1 MMAYLFIIDPIESLN
16 KIKDSSLLLMKECL
30 RRNIEVHFSEINQF
44 SIYEGNVN
52 IHSQKI
58 ISLEKGMKYQDTK
71 VNLSSFFKKIFIRKD
86 PPFDEDY
93 LNLTYLL
100 DHAVQQGTDV
110 INNPSSIRNHNEKL
124 SILNFQEI
132 IPPTIVTSTASDVVN
147 FLKLHEK
154 IVLKPI
160 NGMAGNGIFVIDE
173 LDKNINSILETSTV
187 NDTKVMMAQKYI
199 PDITEGDKRIIIIK
213 GEPLPFCLARIP
225 DGKDFRANLAKGGTG
240 IAKKL
245 TADDIKIVNVIKKYL
260 VKSKL
265 DFVGIDVIG
274 KYLTEINVTSP
285 TCLVEIE
292 NQTNFNSAKFI
303 INAL

>member
-1 MMAYLFIIDPIESLN
+1 MAYLFIIDPIESLN

-58 ISLEKGMKYQDTK
+58 ISLEKGIKYQDTEL
-71 VNLSSFFKKIFIRKD
+71 NLSSFFKKIFIRKD
-86 PPFDEDY
+86 PPFDDDY

-100 DHAVQQGTDV
+100 DHAVQEGTDV

-132 IPPTIVTSTASDVVN
+132 IPPTIVTSNASDVVN
-147 FLKLHEK
+147 FLKIHEK

-292 NQTNFNSAKFI
+292 NQTNLNGAEFI
-303 INAL
+303 IDTL

>member
-1 MMAYLFIIDPIESLN
+1 MAYLFIIDPIESLN

-44 SIYEGNVN
+44 SIDEGNVN

-58 ISLEKGMKYQDTK
+58 LSLEKGIKHQDTEL
-71 VNLSSFFKKIFIRKD
+71 NLSSFFKKIFIRKD
-86 PPFDEDY
+86 PPFDDDY

-100 DHAVQQGTDV
+100 DHAVKEGTDV

-147 FLKLHEK
+147 FLKIHEK

-199 PDITEGDKRIIIIK
+199 PDIVEGDKRIIIIK

-225 DGKDFRANLAKGGTG
+225 DGKDFRANLAKGGRG

-292 NQTNFNSAKFI
+292 NQTNFNSAEFI
-303 INAL
+303 IDAL

>member
-1 MMAYLFIIDPIESLN
+1 MAYLFIIDPIESLN

-58 ISLEKGMKYQDTK
+58 ISLEKGIKYQDTEL
-71 VNLSSFFKKIFIRKD
+71 NLSSFFKKIFIRKD
-86 PPFDEDY
+86 PPFDDDY

-100 DHAVQQGTDV
+100 DQAVKEGTDV

-124 SILNFQEI
+124 SILNYQEI

-147 FLKLHEK
+147 FLKIHGK
-154 IVLKPI
+154 IVIKPI

-173 LDKNINSILETSTV
+173 LDKNINSILETSTA

-245 TADDIKIVNVIKKYL
+245 TTDDIKIVNVIKKYL

-292 NQTNFNSAKFI
+292 NQTNFNSAEFI
-303 INAL
+303 IDAL

>member
-1 MMAYLFIIDPIESLN
+1 MAYLFIIDPIESLN

-44 SIYEGNVN
+44 SIDEGNVN

-58 ISLEKGMKYQDTK
+58 LSLEKGIKYQDTEL
-71 VNLSSFFKKIFIRKD
+71 NLSSFFKKIFIRKD
-86 PPFDEDY
+86 PPFDDDY

-100 DHAVQQGTDV
+100 DHAVKEGTDV

-132 IPPTIVTSTASDVVN
+132 IPPTIVTSNASDVVN
-147 FLKLHEK
+147 FLKIHEK

-199 PDITEGDKRIIIIK
+199 PDIIEGDKRIIIIK

-292 NQTNFNSAKFI
+292 NQTNFNGAEFI
-303 INAL
+303 IDTL

>member
-1 MMAYLFIIDPIESLN
+1 MMAYLFIIDPIESLD
-16 KIKDSSLLLMKECL
+16 KAKDSSLLLMKECL
-30 RRNIEVHFSEINQF
+30 RRDIEVHFSEINQF

-58 ISLEKGMKYQDTK
+58 ISLEKGIKYQDTEL
-71 VNLSSFFKKIFIRKD
+71 NLSSFFKKIFIRKD
-86 PPFDEDY
+86 PPFNDDY

-100 DHAVQQGTDV
+100 DHAVKERTDV

-132 IPPTIVTSTASDVVN
+132 IPPTIVTSNASDVIN

-199 PDITEGDKRIIIIK
+199 PDVTEGDKRIIIIK

-292 NQTNFNSAKFI
+292 NQTYFNSAEFI
-303 INAL
+303 IDAL

>member
-1 MMAYLFIIDPIESLN
+1 MAYLFIIDPIESLN

-44 SIYEGNVN
+44 SIDEGNVN

-58 ISLEKGMKYQDTK
+58 LSLEKGIKYKDTEM
-71 VNLSSFFKKIFIRKD
+71 NLSSFFKKIFIRKD
-86 PPFDEDY
+86 PPFDDDY

-100 DHAVQQGTDV
+100 DHAVQEGTDV

-124 SILNFQEI
+124 SILNFEEI
-132 IPPTIVTSTASDVVN
+132 TPPTIVTSNASEVVN
-147 FLKLHEK
+147 FLKIHEK

-199 PDITEGDKRIIIIK
+199 PDIIEGDKRIIIIK

-292 NQTNFNSAKFI
+292 NQTNFNSAEFI
-303 INAL
+303 IDAL

>member
-1 MMAYLFIIDPIESLN
+1 MAYLFIIDPIESLN
-16 KIKDSSLLLMKECL
+16 KTKDSSLLLMKECL

-44 SIYEGNVN
+44 SIDEGKVN

-58 ISLEKGMKYQDTK
+58 ISLEKGIKYQDTEL
-71 VNLSSFFKKIFIRKD
+71 NLSSFFKKIFIRKD
-86 PPFDEDY
+86 PPFDDDY

-100 DHAVQQGTDV
+100 DHAVQEGTDV

-132 IPPTIVTSTASDVVN
+132 IPPTIVTSNASDVVN
-147 FLKLHEK
+147 FLKIHEK

-199 PDITEGDKRIIIIK
+199 PDIIEGDKRIIIIK

-225 DGKDFRANLAKGGTG
+225 GGKDFRANLAKGGTG

-292 NQTNFNSAKFI
+292 NQTNFNGAEFI
-303 INAL
+303 IDTL

>member
-1 MMAYLFIIDPIESLN
+1 MAYLFIIDPIESLN
-16 KIKDSSLLLMKECL
+16 KTKDSSLLLMKECL

-58 ISLEKGMKYQDTK
+58 LTLEKGIKYQDTEL
-71 VNLSSFFKKIFIRKD
+71 NLSSFFKKIFIRKD
-86 PPFDEDY
+86 PPFDDDY

-100 DHAVQQGTDV
+100 DHAVKEGTDV
-110 INNPSSIRNHNEKL
+110 INNPSSIRSHNEKL

-147 FLKLHEK
+147 FLKIHKK
-154 IVLKPI
+154 IVLKPV

-292 NQTNFNSAKFI
+292 NQTNFNSAEFI
-303 INAL
+303 IDAL

>member
-1 MMAYLFIIDPIESLN
+1 MAYLFIIDPIESLN

-44 SIYEGNVN
+44 SIDEGKVN

-58 ISLEKGMKYQDTK
+58 ISLEKGIKYQDTEM
-71 VNLSSFFKKIFIRKD
+71 NLSSFFKKIFIRKD
-86 PPFDEDY
+86 PPFDDDY

-100 DHAVQQGTDV
+100 DHAVQEGTDV

-132 IPPTIVTSTASDVVN
+132 IPPTIVTSNASDVVN
-147 FLKLHEK
+147 FLKIHEK

-292 NQTNFNSAKFI
+292 NQTNFNGAEFI
-303 INAL
+303 IGAL

>member
-44 SIYEGNVN
+44 SIDEGKVN
-52 IHSQKI
+52 IHSHKI
-58 ISLEKGMKYQDTK
+58 ISLEKGIKYQDTEM
-71 VNLSSFFKKIFIRKD
+71 NLSSFFKKIFIRKD
-86 PPFDEDY
+86 PPFDDDY

-100 DHAVQQGTDV
+100 DHAIQEGTDV

-132 IPPTIVTSTASDVVN
+132 IPPTIVTSNASDVVN
-147 FLKLHEK
+147 FLKIHEK

-292 NQTNFNSAKFI
+292 NQTNFNGAEFI
-303 INAL
+303 IDTL

>member
-1 MMAYLFIIDPIESLN
+1 MMAYLFIIDPIESLD
-16 KIKDSSLLLMKECL
+16 KTKDSSLLLMKECL
-30 RRNIEVHFSEINQF
+30 RRDIEVHFSEINQF

-58 ISLEKGMKYQDTK
+58 ISLEKGIKYQDTEL
-71 VNLSSFFKKIFIRKD
+71 NLSSFFKKIFIRKD
-86 PPFDEDY
+86 PPFNDDY

-100 DHAVQQGTDV
+100 DHAVKERTDV

-132 IPPTIVTSTASDVVN
+132 IPPTIVTSNASDVIN

-292 NQTNFNSAKFI
+292 NQTNFNSAEFI
-303 INAL
+303 IDAL

>member
-1 MMAYLFIIDPIESLN
+1 MAYLFIIDPIESLN

-44 SIYEGNVN
+44 SIYEGKVN

-58 ISLEKGMKYQDTK
+58 ISLEKGIKYQDTEL
-71 VNLSSFFKKIFIRKD
+71 NLSSFFKKIFIRKD
-86 PPFDEDY
+86 PPFDDDY

-100 DHAVQQGTDV
+100 DHAVKEGTDV

-132 IPPTIVTSTASDVVN
+132 IPPTIVTSNASDVVN
-147 FLKLHEK
+147 FLKIHEK

-173 LDKNINSILETSTV
+173 LDKNINSILETTTI

-292 NQTNFNSAKFI
+292 NQTNFNGAEFI
-303 INAL
+303 IDTL

>member
-1 MMAYLFIIDPIESLN
+1 MAYLFIIDPIESLN

-44 SIYEGNVN
+44 SIDEGKVN

-58 ISLEKGMKYQDTK
+58 ISLEKGIKYQDTEM
-71 VNLSSFFKKIFIRKD
+71 NLSSFFKKIFIRKD
-86 PPFDEDY
+86 PPFDDDY

-100 DHAVQQGTDV
+100 DHAVQEGTDV

-147 FLKLHEK
+147 FLKIHKK

-187 NDTKVMMAQKYI
+187 NNTKVMMAQKYI

-292 NQTNFNSAKFI
+292 NQTNLNGAEFI
-303 INAL
+303 IDAL

>member
-1 MMAYLFIIDPIESLN
+1 MAYLFIIDPIESLN

-44 SIYEGNVN
+44 SIDEGKVN

-58 ISLEKGMKYQDTK
+58 LSLEKGIKYQDTEL
-71 VNLSSFFKKIFIRKD
+71 NLSSFFKKIFIRKD
-86 PPFDEDY
+86 PPFDDDY

-100 DHAVQQGTDV
+100 DHAVQEGTDV

-132 IPPTIVTSTASDVVN
+132 IPPTIVTSNASDVVN
-147 FLKLHEK
+147 FLKIHEK

-292 NQTNFNSAKFI
+292 NQTNFNGAEFI
-303 INAL
+303 IDTL

>member
-44 SIYEGNVN
+44 SIYEGKVN

-58 ISLEKGMKYQDTK
+58 ISLEKGIKYQDTEL
-71 VNLSSFFKKIFIRKD
+71 NLSSFFKKIFIRKD
-86 PPFDEDY
+86 PPFDDDY

-100 DHAVQQGTDV
+100 DHAIQEGTDV

-132 IPPTIVTSTASDVVN
+132 IPPTIVTSNASDVVN
-147 FLKLHEK
+147 FLKIHEK

-199 PDITEGDKRIIIIK
+199 PDIIEGDKRIIIIK

-292 NQTNFNSAKFI
+292 NQTNFNGAEFI
-303 INAL
+303 IDTL

>member
-1 MMAYLFIIDPIESLN
+1 MAYLFIIDPIESLN

-58 ISLEKGMKYQDTK
+58 LSLEKGIKYQDTEL
-71 VNLSSFFKKIFIRKD
+71 NLSSFFKKIFIRKD
-86 PPFDEDY
+86 PPFDDGY

-100 DHAVQQGTDV
+100 DHAVKEGTDV

-147 FLKLHEK
+147 FLKIHEK

-213 GEPLPFCLARIP
+213 GEPLPFCLTRIP

-274 KYLTEINVTSP
+274 KYLTEINMTSP

-292 NQTNFNSAKFI
+292 NQTNFNAAEFI
-303 INAL
+303 IDAL

>member
-1 MMAYLFIIDPIESLN
+1 MIAYLFIIDPVESLN
-16 KIKDSSLLLMKECL
+16 IIKDSSLLLMKECL
-30 RRNIEVHFSEINQF
+30 RRKIEVHFCSINQF
-44 SIYEGNVN
+44 SINEGYIN

-58 ISLEKGMKYQDTK
+58 TKLDKEINYQDCEL
-71 VNLSSFFKKIFIRKD
+71 NLSSFFKKIFIRKD
-86 PPFDEDY
+86 PPFDDDY

-100 DHAVQQGTDV
+100 DHAVKEGINV
-110 INNPSSIRNHNEKL
+110 INNPSSVRNHNEKL
-124 SILNFQEI
+124 SILNFKEI
-132 IPPTIVTSTASDVVN
+132 IPPTIVTSTSSDVVN
-147 FLKLHEK
+147 FLKIHEK

-160 NGMAGNGIFVIDE
+160 NGMGGNGIFVIDKS
-173 LDKNINSILETSTV
+173 DKNINSILETITV
-187 NDTKVMMAQKYI
+187 NETKVMMAQKYI
-199 PDITEGDKRIIIIK
+199 PAITEGDKRIIVIK

-225 DGKDFRANLAKGGTG
+225 DGKDFRANLVKGGTG
-240 IAKKL
+240 IANEL

-292 NQTNFNSAKFI
+292 SQTNFKCAKFI
-303 INAL
+303 IDAL

>member
-30 RRNIEVHFSEINQF
+30 RRDIEVHFSEINQF

-58 ISLEKGMKYQDTK
+58 ISLEKGIKYQDTEL
-71 VNLSSFFKKIFIRKD
+71 NLSSFFKKIFIRKD
-86 PPFDEDY
+86 PPFNDDY

-100 DHAVQQGTDV
+100 DHAVKERTDV

-132 IPPTIVTSTASDVVN
+132 IPPTIVTSNASDVVN
-147 FLKLHEK
+147 FLKIHEK

-292 NQTNFNSAKFI
+292 NQTNFNSAEFI
-303 INAL
+303 IDAL

>member
-44 SIYEGNVN
+44 SIYEGKVN

-58 ISLEKGMKYQDTK
+58 ISLEKGIKYQDTEM
-71 VNLSSFFKKIFIRKD
+71 NLSSFFKKIFIRKD
-86 PPFDEDY
+86 PPFDDDY

-100 DHAVQQGTDV
+100 DHAVQEGTDV

-132 IPPTIVTSTASDVVN
+132 IPPTIVTSNASDVVN
-147 FLKLHEK
+147 FLKIHEK

-292 NQTNFNSAKFI
+292 NQTNFNGAEFI
-303 INAL
+303 IDTL

>member
-1 MMAYLFIIDPIESLN
+1 MAYLFIIDPIESLD

-58 ISLEKGMKYQDTK
+58 LNLEKGIKYQDTK
-71 VNLSSFFKKIFIRKD
+71 LNLSSFFKKIFIRKD
-86 PPFDEDY
+86 PPFDDDY

-100 DHAVQQGTDV
+100 DHAVKEGTDV

-132 IPPTIVTSTASDVVN
+132 IPPTIVTSNASDVVN
-147 FLKLHEK
+147 FLNIHEK

-245 TADDIKIVNVIKKYL
+245 TDDDIKIVDVIKKYL

-292 NQTNFNSAKFI
+292 NQTNFNSAEFI
-303 INAL
+303 IDAL

>member
-1 MMAYLFIIDPIESLN
+1 MAYLFIIDPIESLN
-16 KIKDSSLLLMKECL
+16 KTKDSSLLLIKECL

-44 SIYEGNVN
+44 SIDEGNVN

-58 ISLEKGMKYQDTK
+58 LSLEKGIKYQDTEL
-71 VNLSSFFKKIFIRKD
+71 NLSSFFKKIFIRKD
-86 PPFDEDY
+86 PPFDDDY

-100 DHAVQQGTDV
+100 DHAVQEGTDV

-147 FLKLHEK
+147 FLKIHKK

-187 NDTKVMMAQKYI
+187 NNTKVMMAQKYI

-292 NQTNFNSAKFI
+292 NQTNFNGAEFI
-303 INAL
+303 IDTL

>member
-1 MMAYLFIIDPIESLN
+1 MAYLFIIDPIESLN

-58 ISLEKGMKYQDTK
+58 ISLEKGIKYQDTEL
-71 VNLSSFFKKIFIRKD
+71 NLSSFFKKIFIRKD
-86 PPFDEDY
+86 PPFDDDY

-100 DHAVQQGTDV
+100 DHAVKEGTDV

-173 LDKNINSILETSTV
+173 SDKNINSILETITV
-187 NDTKVMMAQKYI
+187 NNTKVMMAQKYI

-213 GEPLPFCLARIP
+213 VSHFH
-225 DGKDFRANLAKGGTG
+225 
-240 IAKKL
+240 
-245 TADDIKIVNVIKKYL
+245 
-260 VKSKL
+260 
-265 DFVGIDVIG
+265 FV
-274 KYLTEINVTSP
+274 
-285 TCLVEIE
+285 
-292 NQTNFNSAKFI
+292 
-303 INAL
+303 

>member
-1 MMAYLFIIDPIESLN
+1 MAYLFIIDPIESLN

-44 SIYEGNVN
+44 SIYEGKVN

-58 ISLEKGMKYQDTK
+58 ISLEKGIKYQDTEL
-71 VNLSSFFKKIFIRKD
+71 NLSSFFKKIFIRKD
-86 PPFDEDY
+86 PPFDDDY

-100 DHAVQQGTDV
+100 DHAVKEGTDV

-132 IPPTIVTSTASDVVN
+132 IPPTIVTSNASDVVN

-292 NQTNFNSAKFI
+292 NQTNFNGAEFI
-303 INAL
+303 IDTL

>member
-1 MMAYLFIIDPIESLN
+1 MAYLFIIDPIESLN

-44 SIYEGNVN
+44 SIDEGKVN

-58 ISLEKGMKYQDTK
+58 ISLEKGIKYQDTEM
-71 VNLSSFFKKIFIRKD
+71 NLSSFFKKIFIRKD
-86 PPFDEDY
+86 PPFDDDY

-132 IPPTIVTSTASDVVN
+132 IPPTIVTSNASDVVN
-147 FLKLHEK
+147 FLKIHEK

-199 PDITEGDKRIIIIK
+199 PDIIEGDKRIIIIK

-292 NQTNFNSAKFI
+292 NQTNFNGAEFI
-303 INAL
+303 IDTL

>member
-1 MMAYLFIIDPIESLN
+1 MMAYLFIIDPIESLD
-16 KIKDSSLLLMKECL
+16 KAKDSSLLLMKECL
-30 RRNIEVHFSEINQF
+30 RRDIEVHFSEINQF

-58 ISLEKGMKYQDTK
+58 ISLEKGIKYQDTEL
-71 VNLSSFFKKIFIRKD
+71 NLSSFFKKIFIRKD
-86 PPFDEDY
+86 PPFNDDY

-100 DHAVQQGTDV
+100 DHAVKERTDV

-132 IPPTIVTSTASDVVN
+132 IPPTIVTSNASDVIN

-292 NQTNFNSAKFI
+292 NQTYFNSAEFI
-303 INAL
+303 IDAL

>member
-1 MMAYLFIIDPIESLN
+1 MAYLFIIDPIESLN
-16 KIKDSSLLLMKECL
+16 KNKDSSLLLMKECL

-44 SIYEGNVN
+44 SIYEGKVN
-52 IHSQKI
+52 IYSQKI
-58 ISLEKGMKYQDTK
+58 LSLEKGIKYQDTK
-71 VNLSSFFKKIFIRKD
+71 LNLSSFFKKIFIRKD
-86 PPFDEDY
+86 PPFDDDY

-100 DHAVQQGTDV
+100 DHAVKEGTDV

-132 IPPTIVTSTASDVVN
+132 IPPTIVTSNASDVVN
-147 FLKLHEK
+147 FLKIHEK

-199 PDITEGDKRIIIIK
+199 PDIIEGDKRIIIIK

-292 NQTNFNSAKFI
+292 NQTNFNGAEFI
-303 INAL
+303 IDTL

>member
-1 MMAYLFIIDPIESLN
+1 MAYLFIIDPIESLN

-44 SIYEGNVN
+44 SIDEGKVN

-58 ISLEKGMKYQDTK
+58 ISLEKGIKYQDTEM
-71 VNLSSFFKKIFIRKD
+71 NLSSFFKKIFIRKD
-86 PPFDEDY
+86 PPFDDDY

-100 DHAVQQGTDV
+100 DHAVKEGTDV

-132 IPPTIVTSTASDVVN
+132 IPPTIVTSNASDVVN
-147 FLKLHEK
+147 FLKIHEK

-292 NQTNFNSAKFI
+292 NQTNFNGAEFI
-303 INAL
+303 IDTL

>member
-1 MMAYLFIIDPIESLN
+1 MTAYLFIIDPIESLN
-16 KIKDSSLLLMKECL
+16 IIKDSSLLLMKECL
-30 RRNIEVHFSEINQF
+30 RRKIEVHFCGINQF
-44 SIYEGNVN
+44 SMNEGNIN

-58 ISLEKGMKYQDTK
+58 TQIEKEINYQDPEL
-71 VNLSSFFKKIFIRKD
+71 NLSSFFKKIFIRKD
-86 PPFDEDY
+86 PPFDDNY

-100 DHAVQQGTDV
+100 DHAVKEGIDV
-110 INNPSSIRNHNEKL
+110 INNPSSVRNHNEKL
-124 SILNFQEI
+124 SILNFKEI
-132 IPPTIVTSTASDVVN
+132 IPPTIVTSNSSSVVN
-147 FLKLHEK
+147 FLKIHEK

-160 NGMAGNGIFVIDE
+160 NGMGGNGIFVIDKT
-173 LDKNINSILETSTV
+173 DKNINSILETITV
-187 NDTKVMMAQKYI
+187 NETKVMMAQKYI
-199 PDITEGDKRIIIIK
+199 PDITEGDKRIIVIK

-240 IAKKL
+240 IANKL
-245 TADDIKIVNVIKKYL
+245 TDDDIKIVNVLKKYL

-292 NQTNFNSAKFI
+292 NQTNFNCAKFI
-303 INAL
+303 IDAI

>member
-1 MMAYLFIIDPIESLN
+1 MMAYLFIIDPIESLD
-16 KIKDSSLLLMKECL
+16 KAKDSSLLLMKECL
-30 RRNIEVHFSEINQF
+30 RRDIEVHFSEINQF

-58 ISLEKGMKYQDTK
+58 ISLEKGIKYQDTEL
-71 VNLSSFFKKIFIRKD
+71 NLSSFFKKIFIRKD
-86 PPFDEDY
+86 PPFNDDY

-100 DHAVQQGTDV
+100 DHAVKESTDV

-132 IPPTIVTSTASDVVN
+132 IPPTIVTSNATDVIN

-225 DGKDFRANLAKGGTG
+225 DGKDFRANLAKGGRG

-292 NQTNFNSAKFI
+292 NQTNFNSAEFI
-303 INAL
+303 IDAL

>member
-1 MMAYLFIIDPIESLN
+1 MTAYLFIIDPIESLN
-16 KIKDSSLLLMKECL
+16 IIKDSSLLLMKECL
-30 RRNIEVHFSEINQF
+30 RRKIEVHFCRINQF
-44 SIYEGNVN
+44 SINEGNIN

-58 ISLEKGMKYQDTK
+58 TKIDKEINYQDSEL
-71 VNLSSFFKKIFIRKD
+71 NLISFFKKIFIRKD
-86 PPFDEDY
+86 PPLDDDY

-100 DHAVQQGTDV
+100 DHAVKEGAEV
-110 INNPSSIRNHNEKL
+110 INNPSSVRNHNEKL
-124 SILNFQEI
+124 SILNFKEI
-132 IPPTIVTSTASDVVN
+132 IPPTMVTSSSSSVVN
-147 FLKLHEK
+147 FLKIHEK

-160 NGMAGNGIFVIDE
+160 NGMGGNGIFVIDKS
-173 LDKNINSILETSTV
+173 DKNINSILETITV
-187 NDTKVMMAQKYI
+187 NETKVMMAQKYI
-199 PDITEGDKRIIIIK
+199 PAITEGDRRIIVIK
-213 GEPLPFCLARIP
+213 GEPLPFCLVRIP

-240 IAKKL
+240 IANEL

-292 NQTNFNSAKFI
+292 NQTNFKCAKFI
-303 INAL
+303 IDAL

>member
-1 MMAYLFIIDPIESLN
+1 MAYLFIIDPIESLN

-44 SIYEGNVN
+44 SIYEGIVN

-58 ISLEKGMKYQDTK
+58 ISLEKGIKYQDTEL
-71 VNLSSFFKKIFIRKD
+71 NLSSFFKKIFIRKD
-86 PPFDEDY
+86 PPFDDDY

-100 DHAVQQGTDV
+100 DHAVKEGTDV

-132 IPPTIVTSTASDVVN
+132 IPPTIVASNASDVVN
-147 FLKLHEK
+147 FLKIHEK

-187 NDTKVMMAQKYI
+187 NDTKVIMAQKYI

-225 DGKDFRANLAKGGTG
+225 DRKDFRANLAKGGTG

-245 TADDIKIVNVIKKYL
+245 TADDIKIVNAIKKYL

-274 KYLTEINVTSP
+274 KHLTEINVTSP

-292 NQTNFNSAKFI
+292 NQTNFNSAEFI
-303 INAL
+303 IDAL

>member
-44 SIYEGNVN
+44 SIDEGKVN
-52 IHSQKI
+52 IHSHKI
-58 ISLEKGMKYQDTK
+58 ISLEKGIKYQDTEM
-71 VNLSSFFKKIFIRKD
+71 NLSSFFKKIFIRKD
-86 PPFDEDY
+86 PPFDDDY

-100 DHAVQQGTDV
+100 DHAVQEGTDV

-132 IPPTIVTSTASDVVN
+132 TPPTIVTSNASDVVN
-147 FLKLHEK
+147 FLKIHEK

-199 PDITEGDKRIIIIK
+199 PDIIEGDKRIIIIK

-292 NQTNFNSAKFI
+292 NQTNFNGAEFI
-303 INAL
+303 IDTL

>member
-58 ISLEKGMKYQDTK
+58 ISLEKGIKYQDTEL
-71 VNLSSFFKKIFIRKD
+71 NLSSFFKKIFIRKD
-86 PPFDEDY
+86 PPFDDDY

-100 DHAVQQGTDV
+100 DHAVQEGTDV

-147 FLKLHEK
+147 FLKIHKK

-199 PDITEGDKRIIIIK
+199 PDIVEGDKRIIIIK

-292 NQTNFNSAKFI
+292 NQTNFNSAEFI

>member
-1 MMAYLFIIDPIESLN
+1 MTAYLFIIDPIESLN
-16 KIKDSSLLLMKECL
+16 IIKDSSLLLMKECL
-30 RRNIEVHFSEINQF
+30 RRKIEVHFCGINQF
-44 SIYEGNVN
+44 SMNEGNIN

-58 ISLEKGMKYQDTK
+58 IQIEKEINYQDPEL
-71 VNLSSFFKKIFIRKD
+71 NLSSFFKKIFIRKD
-86 PPFDEDY
+86 PPFDDNY

-100 DHAVQQGTDV
+100 DHAVKEGIDV
-110 INNPSSIRNHNEKL
+110 INNPSSVRNHNEKL
-124 SILNFQEI
+124 SILNFKEI
-132 IPPTIVTSTASDVVN
+132 IPPTIVTSNSSSVVN
-147 FLKLHEK
+147 FLKIHEK

-160 NGMAGNGIFVIDE
+160 NGMGGNGIFVIDKT
-173 LDKNINSILETSTV
+173 DKNINSILETITV
-187 NDTKVMMAQKYI
+187 NETKVMMAQKYI
-199 PDITEGDKRIIIIK
+199 PDITEGDKRIIVIK

-240 IAKKL
+240 IANKL
-245 TADDIKIVNVIKKYL
+245 TDDDIKIVNVLKKYL

-303 INAL
+303 IDAI

>member
-44 SIYEGNVN
+44 SIDEGKVN
-52 IHSQKI
+52 IHSHKI
-58 ISLEKGMKYQDTK
+58 ISLEKGIKYQDTEM
-71 VNLSSFFKKIFIRKD
+71 NLSSFFKKIFIRKD
-86 PPFDEDY
+86 PPFDDDY

-100 DHAVQQGTDV
+100 DHAVKEGTDV

-132 IPPTIVTSTASDVVN
+132 IPPTIVTSNASDVVN
-147 FLKLHEK
+147 FLKIHEK

-187 NDTKVMMAQKYI
+187 NDTKVMIAQKYI

-292 NQTNFNSAKFI
+292 NQTNFNGAEFI
-303 INAL
+303 IDTL

>member
-1 MMAYLFIIDPIESLN
+1 MAYLFIIDPIESLN

-44 SIYEGNVN
+44 SIDEGKVN

-58 ISLEKGMKYQDTK
+58 ISLEKGIKYQDTEM
-71 VNLSSFFKKIFIRKD
+71 NLSSFFKKIFIRKD
-86 PPFDEDY
+86 PPFDDDY

-100 DHAVQQGTDV
+100 DHAVQEGTDV

-147 FLKLHEK
+147 FLKIHEK

-292 NQTNFNSAKFI
+292 NQTNFNGAEFI
-303 INAL
+303 IDAL

>member
-30 RRNIEVHFSEINQF
+30 RRDIEVHFSEINQF

-58 ISLEKGMKYQDTK
+58 ISLEKGIKYQDTEL
-71 VNLSSFFKKIFIRKD
+71 NLSSFFKKIFIRKD
-86 PPFDEDY
+86 PPFNDDY

-100 DHAVQQGTDV
+100 DHAVKERTDV

-132 IPPTIVTSTASDVVN
+132 IPPTIVTSNATDVIN

-199 PDITEGDKRIIIIK
+199 PDVTEGDKRIIIIK

-292 NQTNFNSAKFI
+292 NQTNFNSAEFI
-303 INAL
+303 IDAL